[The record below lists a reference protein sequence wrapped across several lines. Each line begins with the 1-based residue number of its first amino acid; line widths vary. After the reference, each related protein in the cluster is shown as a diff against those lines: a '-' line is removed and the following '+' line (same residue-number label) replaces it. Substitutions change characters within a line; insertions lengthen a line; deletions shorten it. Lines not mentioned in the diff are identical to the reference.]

1 MSRSRANF
9 AVLLLKRLFDPSELE
24 GKNIAGVRGKG
35 QVNPV
40 KATALRRIQE
50 CKNATALRRIR
61 KFIPMDVMGRLYKA
75 FILPHLEYC
84 APLLLG
90 VGKTQVNKLDVT
102 NYYILRSIL
111 GFGRQT
117 PYEFLLKTVGIR
129 SLKQRREFQALVVV
143 YKCIHN
149 QAPSYIQNLFKI
161 KLCSYNLRGSGTILE
176 MPRCNLEWRHKS
188 FSFIAARIWNSLP
201 SFIREAEDLST
212 FKRLLNDYYK

>member
-1 MSRSRANF
+1 MSSR
-9 AVLLLKRLFDPSELE
+9 
-24 GKNIAGVRGKG
+24 
-35 QVNPV
+35 
-40 KATALRRIQE
+40 RRDILYPIQY
-50 CKNATALRRIR
+50 R
-61 KFIPMDVMGRLYKA
+61 
-75 FILPHLEYC
+75 
-84 APLLLG
+84 
-90 VGKTQVNKLDVT
+90 T

-129 SLKQRREFQALVVV
+129 SLKQRREFQALVLV

-149 QAPSYIQNLFKI
+149 QAPSYIQNFFKI